1 MLTANQCSCIDDVTN
16 EWPLWMCGAS
26 PRHVYCVVCVQ
37 SRSLVLRSELATEP
51 MRLRFCNSQ
60 ATVAAKYRNRLD
72 GSAVTETHTA
82 LPLYTRTCTDNP
94 SSTYHSIQHRILT
107 KETPKDVRC
116 LFCVNQRILF
126 MNFTD
131 YIPNKYI
138 NSTLNNHAHLRISV
152 SVQLYVN

>member
-1 MLTANQCSCIDDVTN
+1 MTSQTNGRCGCVGRLHDMYTVWSVSSRAVWFYEANWLRN
-16 EWPLWMCGAS
+16 LCG
-26 PRHVYCVVCVQ
+26 Y
-37 SRSLVLRSELATEP
+37 
-51 MRLRFCNSQ
+51 
-60 ATVAAKYRNRLD
+60 

-152 SVQLYVN
+152 SVQLYVS